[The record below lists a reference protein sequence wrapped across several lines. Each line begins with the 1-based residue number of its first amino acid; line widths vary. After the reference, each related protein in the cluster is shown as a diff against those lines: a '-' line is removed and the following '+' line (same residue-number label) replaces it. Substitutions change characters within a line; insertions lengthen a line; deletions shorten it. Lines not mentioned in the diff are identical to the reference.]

1 METWQFQLSLKL
13 DLIDEDLSLN
23 LTVPIDS

>member
-1 METWQFQLSLKL
+1 MQTWQFQLSLKL

-23 LTVPIDS
+23 LTVPIES

>member
-1 METWQFQLSLKL
+1 MEIWQFQLSFKL

-23 LTVPIDS
+23 LTVPIEF